1 MSVEWHPNR
10 LRVVRDLLG
19 WDESLRPRSP
29 APSNEPDLAD
39 RVRAELEERL
49 WPLARRHAQSGRN
62 LYASKHRIAAVL
74 RCEGSW
80 VAPDE
85 FTWSIPV
92 ARGRLVH
99 KAIEMTLT
107 ARRGELPPMELV
119 DIALTSLKSK
129 DDGLSDYLNQC
140 DPGSE
145 SELVADS
152 SNLLTTFLND
162 FPPINARMTP
172 RIECSVRVDLCDGTI
187 TLAGKYDLALG
198 RPGQDPV
205 SIVDL
210 KSGDEHQEHM
220 EDLRFYALLELLKTG
235 VPPVMIGSYYLNSST
250 PRSQPVDE
258 GTIESASRRTV
269 DAISRMAQLE
279 FGERDADLS
288 PGSYCSFCSALPE
301 CKQGQDWL
309 EEGRKQRKGSQ
320 FRAPSP
326 SRRESSAARTP

>member
-1 MSVEWHPNR
+1 MSVDWPPNR
-10 LRVVRDLLG
+10 LRVVRDLLD
-19 WDESLRPRSP
+19 WDESLHPRSP
-29 APSNEPDLAD
+29 VPPNGPELAN
-39 RVRAELEERL
+39 RVRRDLEKRL
-49 WPLARRHAQSGRN
+49 WPLARQFADAGQN
-62 LYASKHRIAAVL
+62 LYTSKHHIAAVL

-80 VAPDE
+80 LAPDD
-85 FTWSIPV
+85 FAWSIPV

-119 DIALTSLKSK
+119 DIALMSLKSK
-129 DDGLSDYLNQC
+129 DDDLGEYLNQC

-152 SNLLTTFLND
+152 SNLLTTFLDD

-172 RIECSVRVDLCDGTI
+172 RIECSVRVELCDGTI
-187 TLAGKYDLALG
+187 KLAGKYDLALG
-198 RPGQDPV
+198 RPGQGPV

-210 KSGDEHQEHM
+210 KSGDEPQEHM

-258 GTIESASRRTV
+258 GTIESAVRRTV
-269 DAISRMAQLE
+269 DALTRMAQLG
-279 FGERDADLS
+279 FGERVADLN
-288 PGSYCSFCSALPE
+288 PGPYCSFCSALPDCE
-301 CKQGQDWL
+301 TGKTSL
-309 EEGRKQRKGSQ
+309 KTASERRGSVL
-320 FRAPSP
+320 
-326 SRRESSAARTP
+326 AR